1 MITPTEIMLAITEVP
16 PPERRGRVI
25 PVTGIM
31 PIVMAI
37 FSKAWNRNI
46 AVKPM
51 TIRAPYRS
59 TESLIMVVNLP
70 ISRPY
75 IMMTAAP
82 PMKPSSSTTTKK
94 IKSDCCTGMK
104 SRKYKVKWNSTYKKK
119 PPEPIATL
127 DCHT

>member
-82 PMKPSSSTTTKK
+82 PMKPSSSTTTEK

-104 SRKYKVKWNSTYKKK
+104 SRLFWV
-119 PPEPIATL
+119 P
-127 DCHT
+127 